1 MNPNDMSAWNLGGQP
16 PQQQYPGYPGYPSG
30 PAGGGPGY
38 PPQSYPGGPAG
49 GVPGYPSQGYP
60 SDQTGGI
67 PGYASQGYPPGPAQG
82 YPPAPAGGPAAGFPQ
97 GYPGGQSMGTPGG
110 PLTGGLGACGAGFP
124 SGQSSVV
131 PGHFMSNYGQPQ
143 AAGPNA
149 QHSRPTLVPY
159 PHFKPEEDCE
169 KLRKAMKGLG
179 TDEKA
184 IIDVFAHRTADQRV
198 QIVNKFKTMYGKDL
212 VKELKSELSGH
223 FEDVVEAMCYP
234 LDEFDARELRR
245 AMEGAG
251 TDEDTLIEIL
261 CSRNNAQIRKIKE
274 TYSRVFKG
282 RDLEKDLI
290 KETSGH
296 FKRILVSLV
305 QANRDEST
313 TVDPN
318 AVQQD
323 AMALYNAGEKQLG
336 TDESTFN
343 LILVSKSEAH
353 VRAVIEVYGSISKR
367 DFETA
372 LKSEMS
378 GDLLQ
383 SFLSVSKLNSNSL
396 SNFFNHYALLAAQIL
411 RFFCPCSSAVAS
423 FTAGL
428 YQLLL

>member
-1 MNPNDMSAWNLGGQP
+1 
-16 PQQQYPGYPGYPSG
+16 
-30 PAGGGPGY
+30 
-38 PPQSYPGGPAG
+38 
-49 GVPGYPSQGYP
+49 
-60 SDQTGGI
+60 
-67 PGYASQGYPPGPAQG
+67 
-82 YPPAPAGGPAAGFPQ
+82 
-97 GYPGGQSMGTPGG
+97 
-110 PLTGGLGACGAGFP
+110 
-124 SGQSSVV
+124 
-131 PGHFMSNYGQPQ
+131 MSNYGQPQ

-383 SFLSVSKLNSNSL
+383 SFLSVTRCIRNKPRYFAIQLKKAMEGAGTKDRKLIRIVVTRCEVDMADIKREFQNEYKKSL
-396 SNFFNHYALLAAQIL
+396 ESWIKDDTTGDYRRMLLAL
-411 RFFCPCSSAVAS
+411 VA
-423 FTAGL
+423 A
-428 YQLLL
+428 